1 MVTFVQDSG
10 VNKESKIAV
19 TKFDLPFEFL
29 QHYIIKMYLSRM
41 FEIAKRSFNN
51 EKVHGTQ
58 VPHLVCC
65 PDVKQE
71 KLGGVC
77 IKQKHLSQ
85 WN

>member
-29 QHYIIKMYLSRM
+29 QHYIIKMYLSVM
-41 FEIAKRSFNN
+41 FAIILKVKRSFNN

-65 PDVKQE
+65 P
-71 KLGGVC
+71 
-77 IKQKHLSQ
+77 
-85 WN
+85 